1 MPPQRLDAMAS
12 MQDDVRWLKA
22 RLTRTFVYIYRRHFQ
37 MGDGFRFLVWLL
49 LRLIVSLRY
58 RIHTHEFQ
66 KIQGIKSPVL
76 LLPNHPGFI
85 DPALIYA
92 TFYNVLRP
100 RTVLYE
106 GNFPGPV
113 RRPLIKL
120 VRAVSVPEILRPSQE
135 VHEQTEVALAE
146 VTAGLKR
153 GENFI
158 LWPSGRIQRDGIEH
172 LGSARALTDI
182 VREVP
187 EATIVL
193 VRTCGLWG
201 SMFSF
206 AWTGKMPQLGRCL
219 LDGILLLISNLLVFT
234 PRRRVD
240 ITVEVI
246 DRRELPEL
254 NRDEVNRWF
263 EARYNP
269 DGREQPKYVPYHCL
283 FGPRSHEFPASTPV
297 EQSENPWD
305 QISSETRQAV
315 AAILEDQLGQ
325 PINLE
330 EMDSGTP
337 LDDLGL
343 DSLQRMDVA
352 LEIEKRFAVSAGS
365 APETVG
371 QLLALAQGLVEEE
384 LPKPP
389 PEWFRPSSNVE
400 PLHILG
406 ETIPE
411 AFVAR
416 ALSNRR
422 DVAAADEFSGVV
434 SYERFL
440 IGALMMAHRFARL
453 PGSNVG
459 LMLPAS
465 VASDL
470 MLMGLYLADKLPVL
484 LNWTTGQANLQHAV
498 QLTGLTHVITSQR
511 LRDRLDISIEGVQF
525 LNVEDLKKEVGW
537 LERLRWFF
545 LVRCLP
551 GSVRKRVPKPQ
562 PDGHAVILFTSGS
575 EKAPKGVPLT
585 HRNILSN
592 LRVIPS
598 VLELT
603 SQDIVL
609 GFLPMFHSFGFT
621 VTSVFPL
628 LANIRVVHH
637 SDPTEAAG
645 LTRKVVAYLPTILVG
660 MPSII
665 SHLLE
670 RARPGEFDSLKL
682 IVVGAEK
689 CPASLRETAQ
699 RTVPNAHLLE
709 GYGITECSPTIAV
722 NRPTANR
729 PGSVGQPLPGV
740 DVCVVDLDTDQ
751 ALPPG
756 KMGMLLVSGPG
767 VFPGYLGDEASPF
780 VVHQGKK
787 WFVTGDLVAI
797 DADGFIQFQGRLKRF
812 VKAGGEMI
820 SLPALE
826 EPFTVKY
833 PPDANGPRV
842 AIEGVETDKGRQ
854 IVLFTTENIGLKE
867 ANNILTEKGFRGVMR
882 LDEVR
887 QVDKIPILGTGKID
901 YRQLRTR
908 IQK

>member
-1 MPPQRLDAMAS
+1 
-12 MQDDVRWLKA
+12 
-22 RLTRTFVYIYRRHFQ
+22 
-37 MGDGFRFLVWLL
+37 MGKGVRFLVWLL
-49 LRLIVSLRY
+49 TCVVVSLRY
-58 RIHTHEFQ
+58 RIHVHASQ
-66 KIQGIKSPVL
+66 DLQRLGGPVL

-85 DPALIYA
+85 DPALIFA
-92 TFYNVLRP
+92 TFYRVLRP

-106 GNFPGPV
+106 GNFPGPI
-113 RRPLIKL
+113 RWLLIKL
-120 VRAVSVPEILRPSQE
+120 LRALSIPDLLRPS
-135 VHEQTEVALAE
+135 HEAHKRTERTLESVITEL
-146 VTAGLKR
+146 R
-153 GENFI
+153 SGENFV
-158 LWPSGRIQRDGIEH
+158 LWPSGRIQRDGVER
-172 LGSARALTDI
+172 LGAARALTDI
-182 VREVP
+182 LREVP
-187 EATIVL
+187 EVSIVL
-193 VRTCGLWG
+193 VRTCGVWG

-206 AWTGKMPQLGRCL
+206 ARTGKMPQLGRCL
-219 LDGILLLISNLLVFT
+219 VDGILLLISNLLVFM
-234 PRRRVD
+234 PRRRID
-240 ITVEVI
+240 ITIELI

-269 DGREQPKYVPYHCL
+269 DGREEPKYVPYHFL
-283 FGPRSHEFPASTPV
+283 FGPWSYEFPASTPV
-297 EQSENPWD
+297 EKSASGWD
-305 QISSETRQAV
+305 QISSKTRQAV
-315 AAILEDQLGQ
+315 AGILEDRLGR
-325 PINLE
+325 PVNLDE
-330 EMDSGTP
+330 IDSGTA

-343 DSLQRMDVA
+343 DSLQRMDIA
-352 LEIEKRFAVSAGS
+352 LEIEKRFPVSAGS

-371 QLLALAQGLVEEE
+371 QLLALAQGLVEED

-389 PEWFRPSSNVE
+389 PEWFRLSSNVE
-400 PLHILG
+400 PLRILG

-411 AFVAR
+411 AFVNR
-416 ALSNRR
+416 ALSSRH

-434 SYERFL
+434 SYERLL
-440 IGALMMAHRFARL
+440 IGALMMARRFARL
-453 PGSNVG
+453 PGSKVG

-484 LNWTTGQANLQHAV
+484 LNWTTGRANLQHAF

-511 LRDRLDISIEGVQF
+511 LRDRVGISIDGVQF
-525 LNVEDLKKEVGW
+525 LNVEELKKELGW
-537 LERLRWFF
+537 LERIRWFF
-545 LVRCLP
+545 FVRCLP
-551 GSVRKRVPKPQ
+551 ASVRKRVPKPQ

-575 EKAPKGVPLT
+575 EKAPKAVPLT
-585 HRNILSN
+585 HQNILSN

-603 SQDIVL
+603 SHDVAL

-645 LTRKVVAYLPTILVG
+645 LTRKIATYLPTILVG

-670 RARPGEFDSLKL
+670 RGRRGDFDSLKL
-682 IVVGAEK
+682 IVVGAEQ
-689 CPASLRETAQ
+689 CPASLRETAE
-699 RTVPNAHLLE
+699 RAAPNAYVLE
-709 GYGITECSPTIAV
+709 GYGITECSPTISV

-740 DVCVVDLDTDQ
+740 EVCVVDLDTDQ
-751 ALPPG
+751 VLPPG

-767 VFPGYLGDEASPF
+767 VFPGYLGDEVSPF
-780 VVHQGKK
+780 VFHQGKK
-787 WFVTGDLVAI
+787 WFVTGDLAAI
-797 DADGFIQFQGRLKRF
+797 DSEGFIQFRGRLKRF

-842 AIEGVETDKGRQ
+842 AIEGIETDNGRQ
-854 IVLFTTENIGLKE
+854 IVLFATENIELKE
-867 ANNILTEKGFRGVMR
+867 ANNILIEKGFRGVMR
-882 LDEVR
+882 LNEVR
-887 QVDKIPILGTGKID
+887 QVDKIPVLGTGKID
-901 YRQLRTR
+901 YRQLRTM